1 MDKDALKTFKKTD
14 LVEIFVV
21 WINHFT
27 ARINISTFTQLKP
40 LGHPTSIFGK
50 YLFGRRFEI

>member
-27 ARINISTFTQLKP
+27 ARINISTFTEFKTLIKMIGQLMK
-40 LGHPTSIFGK
+40 LCTIGWN
-50 YLFGRRFEI
+50 R